1 MFPVFLLLLL
11 LLRSAS
17 ATTFSHWT
25 DVDALLAFKASIN
38 NQRGGVLDAWN
49 TSNTTTTFCHWPGVV
64 CSQHSRV
71 TALNLTSQGLGGIIT
86 PSIGNLT
93 FLKTLDLSLNNLGG
107 EIPPSIARLSH
118 LRYLDLSNNSLHGNI
133 HPGLNNC
140 TSLENI
146 NLGANHFTGE
156 ISPWLGLGG
165 LSSLKVIRLWN
176 NNFTGTIPPSLT
188 NLSAL
193 QNIDFTTN
201 QLQGDIP
208 EGLGRITSLNMIQLG
223 QNRLSGIIPATFFNL
238 SSLTGFNVAV
248 NELHGKLPS
257 NLGDRLPNLKYLL
270 LGLNHFTGN
279 LPASLVNA
287 TEIYTLELSSNNFTG
302 RLPRE
307 IGMLCPDTLSLEVN
321 QLTAATAKDWEF
333 MTLLTNCTRLGTLDL
348 YFNNLGGVLPSSVA
362 NLSAQ
367 LRELDVGYNQI
378 SGKIPFGISHL
389 VGLNQLDLSNNR
401 FTGSLPDDIGRLN
414 LLQALYFENNL
425 FTGYLPSS
433 LGNLT
438 RLVILPATGN
448 QFEGPLPTSLGSL
461 QEMTIADFSH
471 NRFTGPLPKEIFN
484 LSSLSNLLDLSDNYF
499 FGPLPPQVG
508 SLTNLA
514 YLYVSRNNLS
524 GPLPNELSN
533 CQSLT
538 ELRLDHNSFNSSIPS
553 SISKMQG
560 LMLLNLTKN
569 TLSGVIPQELGLMGG
584 TGELYLGHNNLSG
597 HIPESLENMTSLYR
611 LDLSFNHL
619 GGRVPSRGVFSNASG
634 FLFGGNL
641 GLCGG
646 ILELHLP
653 PCPAESMGH
662 GLRKHHF
669 ITTVVIPII
678 AGITLCVSFALVFF
692 TMRKRSKARL
702 TAVQGFQLM
711 DDRYPR
717 VTYAELVHGTS
728 GFASDNLLG
737 GGRYGSVYKCC
748 LLLRNMMTTV
758 AVKVFDLQQVGSSKI
773 FIAECEALSKI
784 RHRNLISFI
793 TCCSSSDTNQNDFKS
808 IVFEFM
814 PNGSLDGWI
823 HMDVHAS
830 HQLQGMTLMQRLN
843 IAVDVADALDYL
855 HNSCEPPV
863 IHCDL
868 KPSNILLDEDLVA
881 HVGDLGL
888 AKILAEP
895 AAEQL
900 INSQSSVGIRGTIG
914 YVAPEY
920 GQGGQVSSCGDAYSF
935 GIVILELFTGMAP
948 THDMFG
954 DGLTLQKHVEDAI
967 PGMLMQIADPVLLSI
982 EEANANTVEHV
993 SNAIFSVMKV
1003 ALSCSKHNPTERM
1016 RIRDAAAAIH
1026 RIRDAHA
1033 H

>member
-17 ATTFSHWT
+17 ATTFSHRT

-93 FLKTLDLSLNNLGG
+93 FLKTLDLSLNNLDG

-140 TSLENI
+140 TSPENI

-176 NNFTGTIPPSLT
+176 NNFTGTILPSLT

-248 NELHGKLPS
+248 NE
-257 NLGDRLPNLKYLL
+257 
-270 LGLNHFTGN
+270 
-279 LPASLVNA
+279 
-287 TEIYTLELSSNNFTG
+287 
-302 RLPRE
+302 LPRE

-524 GPLPNELSN
+524 EHTLW
-533 CQSLT
+533 C
-538 ELRLDHNSFNSSIPS
+538 DSSRVRANGWHWRVVS
-553 SISKMQG
+553 R
-560 LMLLNLTKN
+560 T
-569 TLSGVIPQELGLMGG
+569 
-584 TGELYLGHNNLSG
+584 HNLSG

-653 PCPAESMGH
+653 PCPAEPMGH

-784 RHRNLISFI
+784 RHRNLVSFI

-868 KPSNILLDEDLVA
+868 KPSNILLDKDLVA

-888 AKILAEP
+888 AKILAKP